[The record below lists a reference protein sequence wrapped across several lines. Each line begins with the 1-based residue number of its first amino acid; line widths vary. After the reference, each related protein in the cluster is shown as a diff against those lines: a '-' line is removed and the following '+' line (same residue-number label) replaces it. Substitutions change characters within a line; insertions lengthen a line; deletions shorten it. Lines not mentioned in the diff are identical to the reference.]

1 MRELIKTLNHMT
13 AVLERI
19 DTKLDTI
26 NSKVQD
32 VDHNLLG
39 SFDSLRGLG
48 LNNTISDLYQILCH
62 IGYDITEIK
71 NN

>member
-1 MRELIKTLNHMT
+1 MKEIAEAINNMT
-13 AVLERI
+13 CVLERI
-19 DTKLDTI
+19 DMKLDNI
-26 NSKVQD
+26 NSRVQD

-48 LNNTISDLYQILCH
+48 LNNTISDLYQLLWN
-62 IGYDITEIK
+62 IGHDITQIK